1 MKKILVIDDSAL
13 MRRVLSDIISTDERF
28 VVGDTAR
35 DGVEGLDYI
44 IKNNDYDVILLDIN
58 MPRLNGLELLAE
70 LRKIKLKTPVIIV
83 STLVKDGADET
94 IKALELGAFDFVLKP
109 DSFVKTREA
118 DFKNQILERLEAAT
132 ALTPKVRPAY
142 KAEMTRFSNLI
153 YPSQQ
158 RETRTNGRKLI
169 VLACSTGGPKAL
181 QQVIPKLPPII
192 GGGMLMVQH
201 MPEGFTHTLAKRLQD
216 LSVIGVKEA
225 VNGEMIVENQV
236 YLAKGGSHL
245 KYQEQA
251 GMGYL
256 TLSGEPPRGALRPCA
271 DILFESLVGT
281 AFDKIVC
288 VVLTGMGADGTAG
301 IAKLKKTN
309 NIYVIAQ
316 DEESCTVHGM
326 PRAVK
331 EAGLVDEIQPLDR
344 IAEAIVK
351 ATGVK

>member
-13 MRRVLSDIISTDERF
+13 MRRVISDIIKSDERF
-28 VVGDTAR
+28 TVGGTAK
-35 DGVEGLDYI
+35 DGIEGLDLI

-58 MPRLNGLELLAE
+58 MPRLNGLELLSE
-70 LRKIKLKTPVIIV
+70 LKKINYKTPVIIV

-94 IKALELGAFDFVLKP
+94 IRALELGAFDFVLKP
-109 DSFVKTREA
+109 DSFAKTREA
-118 DFKNQILERLEAAT
+118 DFMNQILERLEAAT
-132 ALTPKVRPAY
+132 ALAPKVKSATKTEVKRY
-142 KAEMTRFSNLI
+142 SSLVF
-153 YPSQQ
+153 PSQAKVTQ
-158 RETRTNGRKLI
+158 TNGKKLV

-181 QQVIPKLPPII
+181 QVVIPRLPTII
-192 GGGMLMVQH
+192 NAGMLMVQH

-225 VNGEMIVENQV
+225 ADGEMIVENQV
-236 YLAKGGSHL
+236 YLAKGGAHL
-245 KYQEQA
+245 KYQEQS

-256 TLSGEPPRGALRPCA
+256 SLSNDPPRGALRPCA

-316 DEESCTVHGM
+316 DEADCTVHGM

-344 IAEAIVK
+344 IASAIVK
-351 ATGVK
+351 ATGVR

>member
-13 MRRVLSDIISTDERF
+13 MRRVISDIITKDERF
-28 VVGDTAR
+28 TVGNTAK
-35 DGVEGLDYI
+35 DGVEGLDFI

-58 MPRLNGLELLAE
+58 MPRLNGLELLSE
-70 LRKIKLKTPVIIV
+70 LRKINYKTPVIIV

-109 DSFVKTREA
+109 DSFAKTREA
-118 DFKNQILERLEAAT
+118 DFVNQIIEKLEAAT
-132 ALTPKVRPAY
+132 TLAPKTKMTY
-142 KAEMTRFSNLI
+142 KEEVKRYSNLVF
-153 YPSQQ
+153 PSGG
-158 RETRTNGRKLI
+158 RVTRTNGKKLV

-181 QQVIPKLPPII
+181 QKVIPSLPPTINA
-192 GGGMLMVQH
+192 GMLMVQH

-216 LSVIGVKEA
+216 MSVIGVKEA
-225 VNGEMIVENQV
+225 VDGEMIVENQI
-236 YLAKGGSHL
+236 YLAKGGAHL

-256 TLSGEPPRGALRPCA
+256 ALSNEPPRGALRPCA

-281 AFDKIVC
+281 AFDKIIC

-309 NIYVIAQ
+309 NIYVIAE
-316 DEESCTVHGM
+316 DEATCTVHGM

-331 EAGLVDEIQPLDR
+331 EAGLVDEIQPIDR

-351 ATGVK
+351 ATGVR